1 MPAILLVLPAL
12 FLLLLLFAIP
22 LVRLLASSFEGTGL
36 PYYVKAVGSD
46 GLYLTILLRTFE
58 IAGIV
63 TAGCLLLGYPVAL
76 FLATTNRFWRTL
88 GFACVML
95 PLWTSVLVRTYAWM
109 VVLGR
114 NGIINRI
121 LIDGGLMSEPLRLL
135 NTRMAVISNN
145 LANVNTT
152 GFKKGRA
159 AFQDLVYQNIRQVG
173 AQSSQNTQYPT
184 GLTLGTGVR
193 IVATEKVY
201 EQGSLQQTNNSLD
214 VAITGRGFFQIT
226 LPDGTLAYTLDGSF
240 KMDGQG
246 NLVTSNGYAL
256 SPAITIPANAQTITI
271 GADGTV
277 SVTTTGTTAP
287 TQVGQIQLAD
297 FINASGLQPRGDN
310 LLIESVASGA
320 PQVGTPGTN
329 GLGATQQGS
338 LETSNVNVV
347 EELVSM
353 IETQRAYE
361 MNSKAIST
369 TDQMLQYLTNNV

>member
-1 MPAILLVLPAL
+1 MNLAL
-12 FLLLLLFAIP
+12 WA
-22 LVRLLASSFEGTGL
+22 AKTGL
-36 PYYVKAVGSD
+36 DAQ
-46 GLYLTILLRTFE
+46 
-58 IAGIV
+58 
-63 TAGCLLLGYPVAL
+63 
-76 FLATTNRFWRTL
+76 
-88 GFACVML
+88 
-95 PLWTSVLVRTYAWM
+95 
-109 VVLGR
+109 
-114 NGIINRI
+114 
-121 LIDGGLMSEPLRLL
+121 

-201 EQGSLQQTNNSLD
+201 EQGSLQQTNNALD
-214 VAITGRGFFQIT
+214 IAVTGRGFFQIT
-226 LPDGTLAYTLDGSF
+226 MPDGTLAYTLDGSF
-240 KMDGQG
+240 HMDGQG
-246 NLVTSNGYAL
+246 NVVTANGYSL
-256 SPAITIPANAQTITI
+256 SPAITIPANSQSVTI

-277 SVTTTGTTAP
+277 TVTTAGSSTP

-297 FINASGLQPRGDN
+297 FLNPAGLQPRGDN
-310 LLIESVASGA
+310 LLIESVSSGA

>member
-1 MPAILLVLPAL
+1 MNLAL
-12 FLLLLLFAIP
+12 WA
-22 LVRLLASSFEGTGL
+22 AKTGL
-36 PYYVKAVGSD
+36 DAQ
-46 GLYLTILLRTFE
+46 
-58 IAGIV
+58 
-63 TAGCLLLGYPVAL
+63 
-76 FLATTNRFWRTL
+76 
-88 GFACVML
+88 
-95 PLWTSVLVRTYAWM
+95 
-109 VVLGR
+109 
-114 NGIINRI
+114 
-121 LIDGGLMSEPLRLL
+121 

-193 IVATEKVY
+193 IAATEKIY
-201 EQGSLQQTNNSLD
+201 EQGSISQTNNSLD
-214 VAITGRGFFQIT
+214 VAITGRGFFQVT
-226 LPDGTLAYTLDGSF
+226 LPDGTLAYTSDGSF
-240 KMDGQG
+240 KMDAQG
-246 NLVTSNGYAL
+246 NLVTSNGYAI
-256 SPAITIPANAQTITI
+256 SPAITIPANSQTITI
-271 GADGTV
+271 GNDGVV
-277 SVTTTGTTAP
+277 SVTTLGTSAP
-287 TQVGQIQLAD
+287 TQVGQVQLAD
-297 FINASGLQPRGDN
+297 FINPSGLQPRGDN

-329 GLGATQQGS
+329 GLGTVQQGS

-369 TDQMLQYLTNNV
+369 TDAMLQYLTNNV